1 MTDDIPEG
9 LQAQAKRLGFAQE
22 NYARLAQNLMSTI
35 ERLSPD
41 VPIDELPPNVTKLM
55 GLYEAALVHVNKQEA
70 EYAKQYDAIN
80 GVIEGG
86 ACDLAEAQA
95 EILGRIANL
104 RQRGRG

>member
-35 ERLSPD
+35 EGLGPD
-41 VPIDELPPNVTKLM
+41 VPIDKLPPNVTKLM
-55 GLYEAALVHVNKQEA
+55 GHYEAALVHVNKQEA
-70 EYAKQYDAIN
+70 DYAKQYDAIN
-80 GVIEGG
+80 GIIEGG

>member
-22 NYARLAQNLMSTI
+22 NYARLAENLMNTI
-35 ERLSPD
+35 ERLGPD

-55 GLYEAALVHVNKQEA
+55 GHYEAALVHVNKQEVD
-70 EYAKQYDAIN
+70 YAKQHDAIN

-104 RQRGRG
+104 RKRGGG